1 MNHLT
6 TTEIIDFVS
15 ISKMDADSM
24 KLASRVNGHILKCDE
39 CLKIVESFQEV
50 YDELQRMGR
59 STKIE
64 KIMAKNSSGIKS
76 PGPKDIC
83 NTVSKLGRTRLALRK
98 G

>member
-15 ISKMDADSM
+15 ISKMDAVSM

-39 CLKIVESFQEV
+39 CLKLVESFHEV

-59 STKIE
+59 SSE
-64 KIMAKNSSGIKS
+64 FEQIMAKNSSGIQS
-76 PGPKDIC
+76 PELQK
-83 NTVSKLGRTRLALRK
+83 
-98 G
+98 

>member
-15 ISKMDADSM
+15 ISKMDAVSM

-39 CLKIVESFQEV
+39 CLKLVESFQEV

-59 STKIE
+59 SSE
-64 KIMAKNSSGIKS
+64 FEQIMAKNSSGIQS
-76 PGPKDIC
+76 PELQK
-83 NTVSKLGRTRLALRK
+83 
-98 G
+98 

>member
-15 ISKMDADSM
+15 INKMDADSM

-39 CLKIVESFQEV
+39 CLKLVESFQEV

-59 STKIE
+59 SSE
-64 KIMAKNSSGIKS
+64 FEQIMAKNSSGVKS
-76 PGPKDIC
+76 LELQK
-83 NTVSKLGRTRLALRK
+83 
-98 G
+98 

>member
-15 ISKMDADSM
+15 INKMDAVSM

-39 CLKIVESFQEV
+39 CLKLVKAFQEV

-59 STKIE
+59 SSE
-64 KIMAKNSSGIKS
+64 FEQIMAKNSSGIQS
-76 PGPKDIC
+76 PELQK
-83 NTVSKLGRTRLALRK
+83 
-98 G
+98 

>member
-6 TTEIIDFVS
+6 TTEIIDLVS
-15 ISKMDADSM
+15 INKQDADAV
-24 KLASRVNGHILKCDE
+24 KLASKVNGHILKCDE

-59 STKIE
+59 SSEFE

-76 PGPKDIC
+76 PGLQK
-83 NTVSKLGRTRLALRK
+83 
-98 G
+98 